1 MRREEDA
8 RLDSY
13 CQSIIPEHNLHS
25 SLMFPMNS
33 SYIVLPVEGYWGF
46 FNIGDLSKSSRAPSG
61 TQGFSRCSSY
71 ILQFQQHGK
80 ETDTTKIKKTKTC
93 FRCLL
98 IFWRILLSL
107 KNRFHNQENQLFRR
121 HKQLWR
127 SKKNLTLNF
136 CIAHHLLLAVFCLH
150 FLRVFQEL

>member
-33 SYIVLPVEGYWGF
+33 SYIVLPVEEYWGF

-61 TQGFSRCSSY
+61 TQGFSSY
-71 ILQFQQHGK
+71 ILQFRQHGK

-107 KNRFHNQENQLFRR
+107 KNCFCNQENQLFRR
-121 HKQLWR
+121 HKQSWR
-127 SKKNLTLNF
+127 SKKNLTLKF
-136 CIAHHLLLAVFCLH
+136 CIANHLLLAVFYLLC
-150 FLRVFQEL
+150 LRVFQEL